1 MDSQSWIIGVQ
12 KAHQGLLVRK
22 GIEENLDIIEDLMA
36 SKERKET
43 QDIQGG
49 MGILEQ
55 RDRWAILDQ
64 KESLGEMEGLD
75 Q

>member
-22 GIEENLDIIEDLMA
+22 GIEENLDIIEDHMV

-49 MGILEQ
+49 MGILGQ

-64 KESLGEMEGLD
+64 KESLGEMEYLD